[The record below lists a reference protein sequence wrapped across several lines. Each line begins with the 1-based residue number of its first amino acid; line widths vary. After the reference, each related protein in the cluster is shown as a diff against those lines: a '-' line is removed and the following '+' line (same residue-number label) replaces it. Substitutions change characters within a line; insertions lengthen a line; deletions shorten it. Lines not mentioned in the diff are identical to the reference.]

1 VVFASIIFNLFTLK
15 NILLSLL
22 IFSSSLAN
30 SFSQQKISC
39 RVLDAATSQPVV
51 YATIM
56 LKQINRGTHA
66 DIHGNFEIPSNYTET
81 GVIRI
86 SSIGYKTKEIK
97 LVTLTKKGLNIIYL
111 SASNNSLNEVVIKTS
126 KKKKKKLLG
135 VQIVRKA
142 IENILENYPTESHS
156 YIGYYKDYQ
165 QPVGDSYQKIIK
177 SESPVRYLNVHE
189 AIIESFDDGFDSDK
203 LKNKKNQSL
212 LYHYKT
218 NDKFIQDSTL
228 TIPYDNSSK
237 KYSESVYI
245 TPLGGNEL
253 NILYLTNAIRNH
265 DKMSF
270 SYSNIFSKDFI
281 SNHKFRVKNIIFSDD
296 VQLYEI
302 SFFSRKEKTSY
313 EYEAY
318 GSIYISKQDFAIHK
332 LNYNLYDRNKN
343 NPQYSVTIEYKAKK
357 DKMYL
362 NYITFN
368 NFFEAYNG
376 HYFKIDKSVFNA
388 KESGFK
394 ISFNRQIDLGS
405 LEPFRRNFKIS
416 YKNHRLNII
425 GVSSFKTDK
434 RTVTVFIDEESKE
447 KINVKK
453 ERENPRFANY
463 FTFDI
468 KNIKDINGFKINERA
483 SLKMNQYREFFV
495 QEIFENK
502 RLPLQKNFI
511 DKSLPLSQS
520 VITPL
525 KIENDY
531 WMNTPLKS
539 KKNN

>member
-1 VVFASIIFNLFTLK
+1 M
-15 NILLSLL
+15 
-22 IFSSSLAN
+22 
-30 SFSQQKISC
+30 
-39 RVLDAATSQPVV
+39 LDAATKKPVV

-56 LKQINRGTHA
+56 LTEINRGTHA
-66 DIHGNFEIPSNYTET
+66 DFDGNFEIPSIYRKT
-81 GVIRI
+81 GIIKI

-97 LVTLTKKGLNIIYL
+97 LATLKHNTLHIIYL
-111 SASNNSLNEVVIKTS
+111 SASNNRLNEVIITAS

-142 IENILENYPTESHS
+142 IENILENYPIEPHS
-156 YIGYYKDYQ
+156 YIGYYIDYQ

-177 SESPVRYLNVHE
+177 SETPVKYINVHE
-189 AIIESFDDGFDSDK
+189 AIIESFDDGVDSDK

-212 LYHYKT
+212 LYHYKA

-228 TIPYDNSSK
+228 TIPYDNKSK
-237 KYSESVYI
+237 KYLESVYI

-253 NILYLTNAIRNH
+253 NILDLTNAIRNH

-270 SYSNIFSKDFI
+270 SYSNIFEKDFI
-281 SNHKFRVKNIIFSDD
+281 RNHKFRVENIVFSDD

-302 SFFSRKEKTSY
+302 SFFSKKEKTSY
-313 EYEAY
+313 EYAAQ
-318 GSIYISKQDFAIHK
+318 GSIYISKQNFAIHK
-332 LNYNLYDRNKN
+332 LNYTLYNRNSN

-368 NFFEAYNG
+368 NFFEAHNG
-376 HYFKIDKSVFNA
+376 HYFKMDKAVFNA
-388 KESGFK
+388 QKSGFK
-394 ISFNRQIDLGS
+394 ISFNRPIDFSS
-405 LEPFRRNFKIS
+405 LEPFRRNFKIY
-416 YKNHRLNII
+416 YKNERLKITGISTFGN
-425 GVSSFKTDK
+425 DK
-434 RTVTVFIDEESKE
+434 RTFTVFIDEKSKE
-447 KINVKK
+447 KINLKQ
-453 ERENPRFANY
+453 ERENPNYANY

-468 KNIKDINGFKINERA
+468 QNIKDINGFKINERT

-495 QEIFENK
+495 QEVFENK

-511 DKSLPLSQS
+511 DKRLPLSKS
-520 VITPL
+520 LITPL
-525 KIENDY
+525 QIENDY